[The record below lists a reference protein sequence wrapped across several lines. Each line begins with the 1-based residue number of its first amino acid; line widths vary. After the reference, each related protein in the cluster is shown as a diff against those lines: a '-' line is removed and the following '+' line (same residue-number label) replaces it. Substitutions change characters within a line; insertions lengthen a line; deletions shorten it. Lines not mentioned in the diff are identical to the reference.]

1 MHGGADNAPLATLS
15 SISQLRQG
23 SNELDSS
30 SSTARSGPVMLSGS
44 LVMLSGSLVIL
55 SGSLVIL
62 SEAKDLALG
71 SQTFRGVYPEPIR
84 FAQDKLRA
92 WAQGDRV

>member
-30 SSTARSGPVMLSGS
+30 SSTARSGP
-44 LVMLSGSLVIL
+44 VIL

>member
-44 LVMLSGSLVIL
+44 LVMLS
-55 SGSLVIL
+55 
-62 SEAKDLALG
+62 EAKDLALG

>member
-44 LVMLSGSLVIL
+44 LV
-55 SGSLVIL
+55 IL